1 MAVASEAEVVIRANA
16 AATGVT
22 PHARRRGRKIVGG
35 RVDELVFVAVGVGS
49 SKESPE

>member
-22 PHARRRGRKIVGG
+22 PHARRRGR
-35 RVDELVFVAVGVGS
+35 RWSAAVDELVFVAVGVDS